1 MHRRF
6 RPLLVRAPALAVL
19 ALPGVAGADHAS
31 RLHTPS
37 IHAKRQSPHPATFEG
52 EPDGVRHISSDI
64 AF

>member
-1 MHRRF
+1 
-6 RPLLVRAPALAVL
+6 
-19 ALPGVAGADHAS
+19 VAGADHAS